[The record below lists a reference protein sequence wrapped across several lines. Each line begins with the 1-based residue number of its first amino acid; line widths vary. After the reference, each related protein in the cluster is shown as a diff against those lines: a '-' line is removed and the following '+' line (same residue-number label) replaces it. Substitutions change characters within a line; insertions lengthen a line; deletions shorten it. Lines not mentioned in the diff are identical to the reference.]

1 MIIMDLYCLIDDYFI
16 DWITPHHLIWYWPL
30 PLNHKSLE
38 NGPNQTVRAQ
48 SIFFVGPQ
56 KQYWKDLWFD
66 QIGWSRSISDHVH
79 LVSVPGLGEENLW
92 KFICLSWA
100 CGCRWYRYGHHGWT
114 APTLGFLMTWN
125 GKCSCFK
132 IYCFWFDIYTKYS

>member
-114 APTLGFLMTWN
+114 APTLGFLINDLEW
-125 GKCSCFK
+125 KV
-132 IYCFWFDIYTKYS
+132 